1 MTELKSESTQTVP
14 PVAPKKNT
22 AADAAAGLPRATNPG
37 AVKSRRSF
45 VLAFG
50 FVVSLILALALV
62 GVLWYQHQYFKETNT
77 VLARQIQAG
86 AEAARTAGDQ
96 AQQAWSLARKQSGQ
110 IAAMQVLMDDAQN
123 HYENLE
129 QAFQTLTDSGSDL
142 VLVNDVDHLVTNA
155 HQQLL
160 LGGNVGNAIIALETA
175 QAQLARANRSTLAS
189 LQQSING
196 DLDHLRATST
206 IDIAVLS
213 AQLEELSR
221 LVGQA
226 PLLVPD
232 HAAPAVAARAAK
244 AASTGNA
251 GNAGNV
257 DTIRPAGAPDLNTPG
272 WRKPI
277 DAAAD
282 WLVRAW
288 FSIRQDLDQFI
299 SVRRVEDTASL
310 LMSPEQAAQ
319 LRENLRL
326 RVMTAQ
332 LALMMHQPKVW
343 QAETQKLVQA
353 LATRYDGLSP
363 DTQRALKLARQLA
376 DTSIDIKLP
385 TVDNSLKAIETLR
398 ESSAKAAQ
406 QQDGVGVSSESVPDD
421 SVSAEKSTPVQP
433 QAAGTSPP
441 AGSAAPPAPI
451 HVPDPAT
458 PPHAGADTPAQA
470 QASANDQEPPSST
483 APDQN
488 PASTGS
494 QSSSSGTAQ

>member
-1 MTELKSESTQTVP
+1 MTELKSESTQTALPVTPEKNKAAGTAGGPP
-14 PVAPKKNT
+14 PVKS
-22 AADAAAGLPRATNPG
+22 AGST
-37 AVKSRRSF
+37 KSRRSF

-50 FVVSLILALALV
+50 LVVALILALALV
-62 GVLWYQHQYFKETNT
+62 GVLWYQHQYFKETNAA
-77 VLARQIQAG
+77 LARQVQAG
-86 AEAARTAGDQ
+86 AEAARSAGDQ
-96 AQQAWSLARKQSGQ
+96 AQQAWSLTRKQSGQ
-110 IAAMQVLMDDAQN
+110 IAGLQASLDDVLI

-175 QAQLARANRSTLAS
+175 QGQLARANRPALAS

-213 AQLEELSR
+213 SQLEELGR

-232 HAAPAVAARAAK
+232 AAAPAVAASAVAPPH
-244 AASTGNA
+244 AGNSGNA
-251 GNAGNV
+251 
-257 DTIRPAGAPDLNTPG
+257 DTVQAAGAPDINTPG

-277 DAAAD
+277 DAVGH
-282 WLVRAW
+282 WLGRTWV
-288 FSIRQDLDQFI
+288 SIRQDLNQFI

-332 LALMMHQPKVW
+332 LALMMNQPKVW
-343 QAETQKLVQA
+343 QAETQMLAQA
-353 LATRYDGLSP
+353 LATRYDELSP
-363 DTQRALKLARQLA
+363 DTRRALKLARQLA
-376 DTSIDIKLP
+376 ETSIDIKLP
-385 TVDNSLKAIETLR
+385 TVDNTLKAIETLR
-398 ESSAKAAQ
+398 ETSAKAAQ
-406 QQDGVGVSSESVPDD
+406 RQGVAGGSESATDD
-421 SVSAEKSTPVQP
+421 AASAEKPAPVEP
-433 QAAGTSPP
+433 APADTSPTPEPTAPSAP
-441 AGSAAPPAPI
+441 AHVPVPVPAAPD
-451 HVPDPAT
+451 H
-458 PPHAGADTPAQA
+458 
-470 QASANDQEPPSST
+470 
-483 APDQN
+483 N
-488 PASTGS
+488 PASPGS
-494 QSSSSGTAQ
+494 QSSISGTAQ